1 MFRSLLRPLA
11 FSCLTLGLLLD
22 LLGVGSFLL
31 VLSIH
36 YFVELFS
43 SLSSSSMERRGYD
56 VIGRLLYWWWWR
68 CYFVALIG
76 ELAERGVLFYDKYVV
91 LRM

>member
-1 MFRSLLRPLA
+1 
-11 FSCLTLGLLLD
+11 
-22 LLGVGSFLL
+22 
-31 VLSIH
+31 
-36 YFVELFS
+36 
-43 SLSSSSMERRGYD
+43 MERRGYD

-76 ELAERGVLFYDKYVV
+76 ELVERGVLFYDKYVV